1 MLLGAATSL
10 GLALFVV
17 GGAACAS
24 DVTTPEEV
32 RPMTESKIA
41 WISSGDI
48 TGGSDP
54 GTALPWWS
62 FTKTVLAIAALRLVE
77 DGRLELDG
85 KRPGKPYTLR
95 QLLQHQAGVPNYGGL
110 EAYHRA
116 IARRETPWSREE
128 LLERVSGDALVFEPG
143 TGWQYSNVGYM
154 FVREAIEEAT
164 DTTLGEALRMLVF
177 EPIGLTDARL
187 ATTVDDFADVYWD
200 ELKGYDPG
208 WVFHG
213 CLIGAAPAA
222 ARLLH
227 TLFSGALLRR
237 PTLEQ
242 MLIRHDLGGSCARS
256 PLDPLGIQPWP
267 HVRRNGAGR
276 AGDRSLRW
284 RAIRRECG
292 LPLPGSSHPDDGRGL
307 RCGNV

>member
-1 MLLGAATSL
+1 
-10 GLALFVV
+10 
-17 GGAACAS
+17 
-24 DVTTPEEV
+24 
-32 RPMTESKIA
+32 MTESKIA

-242 MLIRHDLGGSCARS
+242 MLIRHDLGGPVPGRPWTRWGYS
-256 PLDPLGIQPWP
+256 LGLMSGEMGP
-267 HVRRNGAGR
+267 AGR
-276 AGDRSLRW
+276 AIGHSGGGPFGVNAVYHFPDLPTPTTVAAFVAGTSEGLAEREALLTALSL
-284 RAIRRECG
+284 AG
-292 LPLPGSSHPDDGRGL
+292 
-307 RCGNV
+307 